1 MRTKSLIALVLA
13 FILCNGVFAQ
23 NYQIRIT
30 YNTNLRASYSTSS
43 RIIETAPSG
52 AVLHITGTQGRWLQV
67 SKNGNQLWMAG
78 WVGHTRVDNP
88 PQAQPSNVDNCCFVD
103 RQCNSDQ
110 EWTDGYWA
118 FQNRQCV
125 APVQSLSQTPSQPVT
140 TTSADVDN
148 CCFIGWQCNNDE
160 DWNRG
165 YQAYQNNQCSIPS
178 QATGS
183 AVSHRP
189 AIQGSARFVA
199 QVNAALDALQG
210 WTSQW
215 YNYVLS
221 GASVI
226 VERNLFN
233 YSASADVAQ
242 RTIKVGE
249 SMAFYRG
256 NHYTQMY
263 VLASVLVHEACHIH
277 RFEAGHPGYRPSEGG
292 EAGLNE
298 EKACLTVQTGAF
310 NQIDPSHSWL
320 RTLNSLI
327 IVLTMTIYID
337 RDGCWVGTVNRRSWD
352 RQRHSQLPHM
362 ASSRHGTKAR
372 LVKNSFCQDA
382 ILTN

>member
-125 APVQSLSQTPSQPVT
+125 APTQPQTSSQPAT
-140 TTSADVDN
+140 TASQSNVDN
-148 CCFIGWQCNNDE
+148 CCFIGWECNNNE

-165 YQAYQNNQCSIPS
+165 YHAYQNNQCGVPTQSS
-178 QATGS
+178 
-183 AVSHRP
+183 VVLSHRP
-189 AIQGSARFVA
+189 SIEGSARFVA
-199 QVNAALDALQG
+199 QVSSALNALQG
-210 WTSQW
+210 WSSQW
-215 YNYVLS
+215 YNYVLNGTS
-221 GASVI
+221 SI
-226 VERNLFN
+226 VERALAT
-233 YSASADVAQ
+233 YGASANVAHRQ
-242 RTIKVGE
+242 ITVGHD
-249 SMAFYRG
+249 MAFYRG
-256 NHYTQMY
+256 NNYTQMY
-263 VLASVLVHEACHIH
+263 VLGSVLIHEACHIY
-277 RFEAGHPGYRPSEGG
+277 RFEAGHPGYRPSEGN

-298 EKACLTVQTGAF
+298 EAACLTVQIEASR
-310 NQIDPSHSWL
+310 QINPSHQWL
-320 RTLNSLI
+320 RAL
-327 IVLTMTIYID
+327 
-337 RDGCWVGTVNRRSWD
+337 
-352 RQRHSQLPHM
+352 
-362 ASSRHGTKAR
+362 SRLLDQVQNDPVYRWRWLLGR
-372 LVKNSFCQDA
+372 YGG
-382 ILTN
+382 